1 MSTRG
6 AGISVVVLF
15 SVWSGL
21 PGQPGAGG
29 SGGRARYGRLAGLRN
44 EHMLANRPDGPAL
57 RGQSRPQLNGA
68 VPAEVEFAGLGCAVG
83 GPDSWPAPVTCLVH
97 AAPLAGMR

>member
-6 AGISVVVLF
+6 AGISVGVLF
-15 SVWSGL
+15 SGWSGL

-44 EHMLANRPDGPAL
+44 EHMLANRPDSPAL
-57 RGQSRPQLNGA
+57 RGQSRPQPNGA
-68 VPAEVEFAGLGCAVG
+68 VPAEVEFAGPGRAIG
-83 GPDSWPAPVTCLVH
+83 GPDRGPAPVAGLIH
-97 AAPLAGMR
+97 AAPLA